1 MLTVSHIMRSIKPL
15 STESKLEI
23 LSELTEDLKANFNTD
38 KKEDKKALLEKL
50 SGAWKDDPVLD
61 SDELIEDI
69 YNSRTISDKN
79 IFEE

>member
-1 MLTVSHIMRSIKPL
+1 MVSTDHIMRIIKPL

-38 KKEDKKALLEKL
+38 KVDKQALLEKL

-69 YNSRTISDKN
+69 YNNRTISDKN

>member
-1 MLTVSHIMRSIKPL
+1 MLTVPHIMRIIKPL

-23 LSELTEDLKANFNTD
+23 LSELAKDIKENYNTD
-38 KKEDKKALLEKL
+38 KVDKQELFDKL
-50 SGAWKDDPVLD
+50 SGAWKDDPVLS

-69 YNSRTISDKN
+69 YSNRTISDKN